1 MNNPLESSMKTA
13 LKLAALVVAIALPLT
28 AQAHKAWLLPSSTV
42 VTPNEFVTVDAAV
55 SNDIFYFNHVPLRI
69 DKLVVTAPDGSI
81 VKPENLATGKF
92 RSTFDLQLLQPGTYR
107 LSNGNNGLTASYKVG
122 EETRRWRGAAEAF
135 AKEVPAD
142 ATDLQVM
149 QSQSRVETF
158 ITAGK
163 PSELIASGTGL
174 ELVPVTH
181 PNDLFAGEKATFKL
195 TIDGKPA
202 AGLSVKI
209 VPEGSRYRVKQDD
222 ITVTSDADGAF
233 AVTWPTAGRYW
244 LEVTATDDKTSLKP
258 ATQRRLSYIATL
270 EVLPQ

>member
-1 MNNPLESSMKTA
+1 MKTT
-13 LKLAALVVAIALPLT
+13 LKFAALVFAIGLPFS

-42 VTPNEFVTVDAAV
+42 VTQNEYVTVDAAV

-69 DKLVVTAPDGSI
+69 EGLVITAPDGSV

-92 RSTFDLQLLQPGTYR
+92 RSTFDLQLAQAGTYR
-107 LSNGNNGLTASYKVG
+107 LSNGNSGLNASYKVG
-122 EETRRWRGAAEAF
+122 EETKRWRGTAEAF

-142 ATDLQVM
+142 AKDLQVS
-149 QSQSRVETF
+149 QSQTRVETF

-163 PSELIASGTGL
+163 PSALKASGTGL

-181 PNDLFAGEKATFKL
+181 PNDLFAGEAATFKL

-202 AGLSVKI
+202 AGLKVEI
-209 VPEGSRYRVKQDD
+209 VPEGIRYRAKQEE
-222 ITVTSDADGAF
+222 ITVTSGADGAF
-233 AVTWPTAGRYW
+233 SVTWPNAGRYW
-244 LEVTATDDKTSLKP
+244 LEVVTTDDKTSLPQAK
-258 ATQRRLSYIATL
+258 QRRLSYIATL